1 MIRDRLILDVVPWT
15 QNTGRKLNANWTFR
29 TFSKYLLYVV
39 CTIYVLCTKG
49 GTSCW
54 LNCLICVFQCWICKH
69 RKHQTQVASWTH
81 IEHFELFLSIFCT
94 LFVQFMSCVQRG
106 GKCCWVNCLICV
118 FQYCICKHS
127 RKHQPKVVCYLSNI
141 IRAFIHRYRYKFRDL
156 RV

>member
-1 MIRDRLILDVVPWT
+1 MTLFP
-15 QNTGRKLNANWTFR
+15 GRKTQVASWMQIEHLGLFLNIF
-29 TFSKYLLYVV
+29 
-39 CTIYVLCTKG
+39 CTLFVQFMSCVQRG

-54 LNCLICVFQCWICKH
+54 VNCLICVFQSWICKH

-127 RKHQPKVVCYLSNI
+127 RKHQPKVVCYLPNI
-141 IRAFIHRYRYKFRDL
+141 IRAFIHTYRYKFRDL